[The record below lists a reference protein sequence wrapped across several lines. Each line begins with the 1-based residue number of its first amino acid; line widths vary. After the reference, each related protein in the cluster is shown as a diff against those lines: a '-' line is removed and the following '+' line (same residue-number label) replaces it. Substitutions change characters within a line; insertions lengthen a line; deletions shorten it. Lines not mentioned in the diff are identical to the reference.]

1 MLTGAQL
8 AAAWA
13 GRGVVRAI
21 CLRQGAGR
29 HHAPARATLTVDGGL
44 VGDRWATGEA
54 PDRGDQVTLMNATV
68 ADLIAHVGHPGLDA
82 GDNFFVDMDL
92 SEAAL
97 PIGTVIRLGTALMKI
112 TPKPHTG
119 CKKFRA
125 RFGLEA
131 LKWINAPE
139 NKALRLRGLHAEVLE
154 PGEVAVGDA
163 VVVV

>member
-1 MLTGAQL
+1 
-8 AAAWA
+8 
-13 GRGVVRAI
+13 
-21 CLRQGAGR
+21 
-29 HHAPARATLTVDGGL
+29 
-44 VGDRWATGEA
+44 
-54 PDRGDQVTLMNATV
+54 
-68 ADLIAHVGHPGLDA
+68 
-82 GDNFFVDMDL
+82 
-92 SEAAL
+92 
-97 PIGTVIRLGTALMKI
+97 MKI